1 MSSQAL
7 IDSLLL
13 GPVPGAR
20 NGEVN
25 AGFLFSLAEIADN
38 ERILKEVVSH

>member
-7 IDSLLL
+7 IDSLPL

-25 AGFLFSLAEIADN
+25 AGFLFSLAEIADI